1 MIRDAGR
8 RRAPGRGVHAGA
20 APQPT
25 CHGAPRT
32 DVLASL
38 PLEIDMSLV
47 PTPAAL
53 PCTDA
58 LTDFV
63 AHARLM
69 LDPATPESVRRET
82 EPRLLAQLP
91 TMQALGV
98 FELFTIRDPAL
109 HALVQDE
116 LAARHCARRLSVVAG
131 A

>member
-1 MIRDAGR
+1 VTPAAAA
-8 RRAPGRGVHAGA
+8 RRAA
-20 APQPT
+20 AFTPALHRSQPVT
-25 CHGAPRT
+25 VRRART
-32 DVLASL
+32 SLLQL

>member
-1 MIRDAGR
+1 
-8 RRAPGRGVHAGA
+8 
-20 APQPT
+20 
-25 CHGAPRT
+25 
-32 DVLASL
+32 
-38 PLEIDMSLV
+38 MSLV

-53 PCTDA
+53 PCTDV

-63 AHARLM
+63 TLARLM
-69 LDPATPESVRRET
+69 LDPATPESVRREN

-116 LAARHCARRLSVVAG
+116 LAARHGGRHLSVVAG

>member
-1 MIRDAGR
+1 MTPAAAE
-8 RRAPGRGVHAGA
+8 RRATASAPTLHRSHSVTVRHA
-20 APQPT
+20 QT
-25 CHGAPRT
+25 S
-32 DVLASL
+32 LQQL

-47 PTPAAL
+47 PIPAAL

-63 AHARLM
+63 AYARLM

-91 TMQALGV
+91 TMHALGV

-116 LAARHCARRLSVVAG
+116 LAARHCARHLSVVAG